1 MNLEEMG
8 KIIKE
13 RRQDL
18 KLKQKDLADLA
29 DVNINT
35 IVNIERG
42 KCNTKMQTLFDISN
56 VLGLE
61 IIIK

>member
-1 MNLEEMG
+1 MNLEELG
-8 KIIKE
+8 QIIKE
-13 RRQDL
+13 RRHAL
-18 KLKQKDLADLA
+18 KLKQRDLADLA

-42 KCNTKMQTLFDISN
+42 KGNAKMQTVFDICN

-61 IIIK
+61 VKIN

>member
-1 MNLEEMG
+1 MNLEELG
-8 KIIKE
+8 QIIKK
-13 RRQDL
+13 RRQAL

-42 KCNTKMQTLFDISN
+42 KCNAKIQTVLDLCN
-56 VLGLE
+56 VLGLGIL
-61 IIIK
+61 II